1 MVKIISYESRTI
13 NRIVVTGL
21 IAAIVFTNIF
31 VVFSPNENARFYNA
45 GLTAT
50 LTIGVALVICMIQV
64 YRYKRRAKSELRF
77 PQLNTT
83 KSAYYYDNNKM
94 HISICLFLGMWFVAQ
109 FVWTFPYQQTA
120 GVWIADIIWFI
131 GYASFGYFLYSLY
144 YHFFRKEHEPFVL
157 ILVAIIIATV
167 LVLLLDI
174 IVSILRLISTQ
185 PVDFSILLLTLVY
198 PILDAALIFPAV
210 LIFWGARKRIVAQ
223 ESAAELQAREKD
235 GILQDRD
242 ARPYSLSHTL
252 TNASSIWIF
261 LLSIGMILSAVGD
274 TGFAFSTAY
283 GPDAV
288 QRDVWVWNVIYNA
301 DHLCLAAALIGY
313 GSFFSLRKQGGKSDS
328 QFKKI
333 YPKCILI
340 IIARFLMSIVD
351 SRSSKVLLGWL
362 NRRI

>member
-1 MVKIISYESRTI
+1 MVRIVSYASRTI
-13 NRIVVTGL
+13 NRIVVTAL

-31 VVFSPNENARFYNA
+31 VVFSPSEDARFYNA

-50 LTIGVALVICMIQV
+50 LTIGVALVICMVQV
-64 YRYKRRAKSELRF
+64 CRYKRRAKSEVRF
-77 PQLNTT
+77 PHLNTT
-83 KSAYYYDNNKM
+83 ESSYYYDNNKM
-94 HISICLFLGMWFVAQ
+94 HLSVCLFLGLWFVAQ

-120 GVWIADIIWFI
+120 GVWIADILWFI

-144 YHFFRKEHEPFVL
+144 YHFFRKEHEPLVL

-167 LVLLLDI
+167 LILLLDI

-210 LIFWGARKRIVAQ
+210 LIFWGARKRIVTK
-223 ESAAELQAREKD
+223 ESAAVEQVWEKD
-235 GILQDRD
+235 EITQNREDRL
-242 ARPYSLSHTL
+242 YSLSHTL
-252 TNASSIWIF
+252 TNTSSIWIF
-261 LLSIGMILSAVGD
+261 LLSIGMILSAIGD

-288 QRDVWVWNVIYNA
+288 QRDVWIWNVIYNA

-313 GSFFSLRKQGGKSDS
+313 GSFFSFGKQGRKSDS
-328 QFKKI
+328 LQSKK
-333 YPKCILI
+333 
-340 IIARFLMSIVD
+340 A
-351 SRSSKVLLGWL
+351 
-362 NRRI
+362 